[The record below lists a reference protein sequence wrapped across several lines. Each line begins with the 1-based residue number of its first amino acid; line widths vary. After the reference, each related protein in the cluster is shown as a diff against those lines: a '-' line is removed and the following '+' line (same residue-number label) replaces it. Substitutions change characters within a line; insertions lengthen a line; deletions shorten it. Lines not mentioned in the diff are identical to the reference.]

1 MFYKTFAHSTN
12 LQTNKQKTHVKQRP
26 TPPFPVT
33 FLNYRLSHDTL
44 PPASSLCVQ
53 LNKSAT
59 GCYPKYHRSKGFSKP
74 DVLQHSGL
82 SVFKIQTGSKYA
94 TFYELLR
101 FRFRC
106 VQAQQAVSRLRRGVQ
121 WLCRPSA
128 VVDFSAST

>member
-1 MFYKTFAHSTN
+1 M
-12 LQTNKQKTHVKQRP
+12 KQHP
-26 TPPFPVT
+26 TPRPPVT
-33 FLNYRLSHDTL
+33 LLNYRLSHDTL
-44 PPASSLCVQ
+44 PPASSLCAQ
-53 LNKSAT
+53 LNESAT
-59 GCYPKYHRSKGFSKP
+59 GCYPKYHRSEGFSKP
-74 DVLQHSGL
+74 DVSQHSGL